1 MKNILVNAITV
12 NLIKNLKQFI
22 MADIKFRVEAH
33 SENPTKTVVKARNFE
48 IIIDEPASLG
58 GTDHGANPVEYVLA
72 ALSGCLNVMCHVI
85 AQEMK
90 FELRGVKIKLSGSL
104 NPDKLFGKSDAD
116 RAGYK
121 NIDVEIIP
129 DTDADEETLKEW
141 LAKVESRCPVSDNLA
156 NATPVKISLKK

>member
-1 MKNILVNAITV
+1 MKTLLVIAITV

-48 IIIDEPASLG
+48 IIIDEPANLG

-85 AQEMK
+85 AK
-90 FELRGVKIKLSGSL
+90 R
-104 NPDKLFGKSDAD
+104 
-116 RAGYK
+116 
-121 NIDVEIIP
+121 
-129 DTDADEETLKEW
+129 
-141 LAKVESRCPVSDNLA
+141 
-156 NATPVKISLKK
+156 